1 MDNVKKGYE
10 TRIQQDLLTDAILG
24 KNRIK
29 LYQQHFQ
36 VSHEL
41 IWAYC
46 DIIDRSVN
54 DGTHIVLYFGRCNV
68 GRAVAKKIMAD
79 HVAMPMVISGVY
91 DA

>member
-1 MDNVKKGYE
+1 MS
-10 TRIQQDLLTDAILG
+10 LLWYY
-24 KNRIK
+24 R
-29 LYQQHFQ
+29 
-36 VSHEL
+36 S
-41 IWAYC
+41 
-46 DIIDRSVN
+46 IDQFN